1 VKNFKI
7 ELKESENINNKEI
20 KELEFREPTG
30 ADMEEFLGEMV
41 SEGGKVNIGKSV
53 TGLAARCVVSFSL
66 SEDDI
71 RAFSAKNYMEIAKG
85 FMGFLV

>member
-30 ADMEEFLGEMV
+30 ADMEEF
-41 SEGGKVNIGKSV
+41 
-53 TGLAARCVVSFSL
+53 
-66 SEDDI
+66 
-71 RAFSAKNYMEIAKG
+71 
-85 FMGFLV
+85 